1 MLTMLR
7 TNPDLRKVFI
17 AQVISYLGDWF
28 SFVALIGLVDDLTD
42 SSFLVSLVMVAFSLP
57 SFLASPIAGP
67 MVDRFDRRRILITVS
82 WIQGVATLG
91 LLLVGPG
98 TVWLAF
104 LFQSSVAAL
113 AAVVKPATEAS
124 IPNLARDADEVAR
137 ANSLLG
143 STWGVMLAVGAAIGG
158 LFSSTFGRDAAFVAN
173 ALSFFA
179 AALVFALVRAPMQTA
194 RHTDTPGRRMRP
206 LADMNEAL
214 AHARR
219 DPVLMALIFSKATFA
234 IGAGVVSQL
243 AVLASDIFK
252 GGDAS
257 RGVLIGARGVGAGL
271 GPLIAARYTGGD
283 LAKVLR
289 VCGIASLVFS
299 GCYLIGAWMP
309 ALALTAV
316 FITVAHLGGGAQWTL
331 STYGLQLRSPDHVRG
346 RILAGDFALVTLTL
360 SVTSALAGLVSQAFG
375 VRQAI
380 SGFALAA
387 AAASVV
393 YIAAT
398 QRLRKQLLHPSEPAP
413 ADHSPSSWPSDSS
426 HKP

>member
-1 MLTMLR
+1 MLSMLR

-17 AQVISYLGDWF
+17 AQVVSYLGDWF
-28 SFVALIGLVDDLTD
+28 SFVALIGLVDDLTG

-104 LFQSSVAAL
+104 LFQSTVAAL
-113 AAVVKPATEAS
+113 AAVVKPATEAA
-124 IPNLARDADEVAR
+124 IPNLARNADEVAK

-158 LFSSTFGRDAAFVAN
+158 VFSSTFGRDAAFIGN
-173 ALSFFA
+173 GLSFFIA
-179 AALVFALVRAPMQTA
+179 AGVFALVRSPMQSTRA
-194 RHTDTPGRRMRP
+194 TDGGSRSLRP
-206 LADMNEAL
+206 IADMAEAL
-214 AHARR
+214 THARR
-219 DPVLMALIFSKATFA
+219 DPVLMALLFSKATFA

-243 AVLASDIFK
+243 AVLASDVFK

-283 LAKVLR
+283 LARVLR
-289 VCGIASLVFS
+289 ICGIASLVFS
-299 GCYLIGAWMP
+299 GCYLLGAWMP
-309 ALALTAV
+309 ALGLTAV
-316 FITVAHLGGGAQWTL
+316 FVTVAHLGGGAQWTL

-360 SVTSALAGLVSQAFG
+360 SVTSALAGLASEAFG

-380 SGFALAA
+380 SIFALAA

-393 YIAAT
+393 YISAT
-398 QRLRKQLLHPSEPAP
+398 QRLHRQLRHQSEPEP
-413 ADHSPSSWPSDSS
+413 ADH
-426 HKP
+426 